1 MTLRSREDLLP
12 QQTLNT
18 IFEKLGGV
26 EASVREAKHAA
37 NNAGQKIDAVAGKV
51 DALALVVAT
60 QGAIR
65 DHVERIEA
73 VQHEHHDD
81 IEALQAAEHR
91 RQGAIGLVEWI
102 SKNYPFIVLIAC
114 LAAWVGWANGIF
126 K

>member
-1 MTLRSREDLLP
+1 MPPRREP
-12 QQTLNT
+12 IMAEQTLNT
-18 IFEKLGGV
+18 IFEKLGSV

-65 DHVERIEA
+65 EHVDRLEQQARDDRE
-73 VQHEHHDD
+73 D
-81 IEALQAAEHR
+81 IETLIADKHR
-91 RQGAIGLVEWI
+91 REGAIGLIEWI
-102 SKNYPFIVLIAC
+102 SKNYPGLIV
-114 LAAWVGWANGIF
+114 AALVVLWVGYANGVF